1 MVIIVDYSL
10 NNIFSV
16 KSSLDFMNIKCK
28 VSNNPEEISKASHII
43 LPGVGSFYAAMQNLK
58 HNKIDI
64 AIQDAS
70 KKGAQILGI
79 CLGMQLLAKIG
90 YEDGVSD
97 GIGLISSEVNEFDK
111 TLIDKKK
118 IPHVGFNNI
127 KIENSNKLF
136 KNIDDGSD
144 FYFNHSYVIN
154 FKKKDKGIIFHKC
167 EYGQEFVAAFEYNN
181 INGTQF
187 HPEKSQTNGLMLL
200 KNFSN
205 F

>member
-1 MVIIVDYSL
+1 MLV
-10 NNIFSV
+10 
-16 KSSLDFMNIKCK
+16 
-28 VSNNPEEISKASHII
+28 
-43 LPGVGSFYAAMQNLK
+43 
-58 HNKIDI
+58 
-64 AIQDAS
+64 
-70 KKGAQILGI
+70 KGAQILGI

-97 GIGLISSEVNEFDK
+97 GVGLISSEVNEFDK

-154 FKKKDKGIIFHKC
+154 FEKKIK
-167 EYGQEFVAAFEYNN
+167 V
-181 INGTQF
+181 
-187 HPEKSQTNGLMLL
+187 
-200 KNFSN
+200 
-205 F
+205 

>member
-58 HNKIDI
+58 YNKIDR

-70 KKGAQILGI
+70 KKGSQILGI

-90 YEDGVSD
+90 YEDGISEGV
-97 GIGLISSEVNEFDK
+97 GLISSEVNEFDK
-111 TLIDKKK
+111 LLLIKKK
-118 IPHVGFNNI
+118 F
-127 KIENSNKLF
+127 
-136 KNIDDGSD
+136 
-144 FYFNHSYVIN
+144 
-154 FKKKDKGIIFHKC
+154 
-167 EYGQEFVAAFEYNN
+167 
-181 INGTQF
+181 
-187 HPEKSQTNGLMLL
+187 LM
-200 KNFSN
+200 
-205 F
+205 

>member
-58 HNKIDI
+58 YNKIDR

-70 KKGAQILGI
+70 KKGSQILGI

-90 YEDGVSD
+90 YEDGISEGV
-97 GIGLISSEVNEFDK
+97 GLISSEVNEFDK

-154 FKKKDKGIIFHKC
+154 FEKKDKGII
-167 EYGQEFVAAFEYNN
+167 
-181 INGTQF
+181 
-187 HPEKSQTNGLMLL
+187 
-200 KNFSN
+200 
-205 F
+205 

>member
-58 HNKIDI
+58 YNKIDR

-90 YEDGVSD
+90 YEDGVSN

-111 TLIDKKK
+111 TLIDKK

-127 KIENSNKLF
+127 KIENSDKLL
-136 KNIDDGSD
+136 KILKME
-144 FYFNHSYVIN
+144 VI
-154 FKKKDKGIIFHKC
+154 FILII
-167 EYGQEFVAAFEYNN
+167 
-181 INGTQF
+181 
-187 HPEKSQTNGLMLL
+187 LML
-200 KNFSN
+200 
-205 F
+205 